1 MREESAARSVDDGG
15 ERLEQSGRLVCCRY
29 PREQHREG
37 EAPRDGTAVA
47 IPVNSIGKGKHL
59 KAAAAAM
66 EVESELPAGTDQ
78 AVGAEAEFTR
88 AAVG

>member
-1 MREESAARSVDDGG
+1 
-15 ERLEQSGRLVCCRY
+15 
-29 PREQHREG
+29 
-37 EAPRDGTAVA
+37 
-47 IPVNSIGKGKHL
+47 VNSIGKGKHL